1 MKTRI
6 HVFAK
11 TLLQLSS
18 KLIINLYIPIFIGS
32 SNQLN
37 AFYPTLDIT
46 LSTQSPEEKMNFVSS
61 ILQVKGNDIYSVKKD
76 TPIIDVLELMAQKG
90 IGAVLVMDD
99 DKIAGIF
106 SERDFA
112 RKVAKTRTLSL
123 DTPVSELMTKD
134 VFVISPDETIDECM
148 ALMSSSKIRHLPVI
162 ENEKLVGLISIGDVV
177 RISIEDKDLQIQSME
192 KYIFGYGYG
201 Q

>member
-1 MKTRI
+1 
-6 HVFAK
+6 
-11 TLLQLSS
+11 
-18 KLIINLYIPIFIGS
+18 
-32 SNQLN
+32 
-37 AFYPTLDIT
+37 
-46 LSTQSPEEKMNFVSS
+46 MNFVST
-61 ILQVKGNDIYSVKKD
+61 ILQIKGNDVYTVKKD
-76 TPIIDVLELMAQKG
+76 TPLINVLELMAEKG
-90 IGAVLVMDD
+90 IGAVLVMEDE
-99 DKIAGIF
+99 KIAGIF

-112 RKVAKTRTLSL
+112 RKVAKTRNLSL
-123 DTPVSELMTKD
+123 DVPVSELMTKD

-177 RISIEDKDLQIQSME
+177 RISIYDKDLQIQSME

>member
-1 MKTRI
+1 
-6 HVFAK
+6 
-11 TLLQLSS
+11 
-18 KLIINLYIPIFIGS
+18 
-32 SNQLN
+32 
-37 AFYPTLDIT
+37 
-46 LSTQSPEEKMNFVSS
+46 MNFVST
-61 ILQVKGNDIYSVKKD
+61 ILQIKGNDVYTVKKD
-76 TPIIDVLELMAQKG
+76 TPLINVLELMAEKG
-90 IGAVLVMDD
+90 IGAVLVMEDE
-99 DKIAGIF
+99 KIAGIF

-112 RKVAKTRTLSL
+112 RKVAKTRNLSL
-123 DTPVSELMTKD
+123 DVPVSELMTKD

-162 ENEKLVGLISIGDVV
+162 ENEKLIGLISIGDVV

>member
-1 MKTRI
+1 
-6 HVFAK
+6 
-11 TLLQLSS
+11 
-18 KLIINLYIPIFIGS
+18 
-32 SNQLN
+32 
-37 AFYPTLDIT
+37 
-46 LSTQSPEEKMNFVSS
+46 MNFVST
-61 ILQVKGNDIYSVKKD
+61 ILQIKGNDVFTVKKD
-76 TPIIDVLELMAQKG
+76 TPIIDVLDLMAEKG
-90 IGAVLVMDD
+90 IGAVLVMEGE
-99 DKIAGIF
+99 KIAGIF

-112 RKVAKTRTLSL
+112 RKVAKTRNLNL
-123 DTPVSELMTKD
+123 DVPVSELMTKD

-177 RISIEDKDLQIQSME
+177 RINIEDKDLQIQSME

>member
-1 MKTRI
+1 
-6 HVFAK
+6 
-11 TLLQLSS
+11 
-18 KLIINLYIPIFIGS
+18 
-32 SNQLN
+32 
-37 AFYPTLDIT
+37 
-46 LSTQSPEEKMNFVSS
+46 MNFVST
-61 ILQVKGNDIYSVKKD
+61 ILQIKGNDVYSVKKD
-76 TPIIDVLELMAQKG
+76 TPIIDVLDLMAQKG
-90 IGAVLVMDD
+90 IGAVLVMEDE
-99 DKIAGIF
+99 KIAGIF

-112 RKVAKTRTLSL
+112 RKVAKTRNLSL

-148 ALMSSSKIRHLPVI
+148 ALMSSTRIRHLPVI

-177 RISIEDKDLQIQSME
+177 KISIEDKDLQIQSME

>member
-1 MKTRI
+1 
-6 HVFAK
+6 
-11 TLLQLSS
+11 
-18 KLIINLYIPIFIGS
+18 
-32 SNQLN
+32 
-37 AFYPTLDIT
+37 
-46 LSTQSPEEKMNFVSS
+46 MNFVST
-61 ILQVKGNDIYSVKKD
+61 ILQIKGNDVYTVKKD
-76 TPIIDVLELMAQKG
+76 TPLINVLELMAEKG
-90 IGAVLVMDD
+90 IGAVLVMEDEE
-99 DKIAGIF
+99 IAGIF

-112 RKVAKTRTLSL
+112 RKVAKTRNLSL
-123 DTPVSELMTKD
+123 DVPVSELMTKD

-177 RISIEDKDLQIQSME
+177 RISIDDKDLQIQSME